1 MGVSAY
7 APRLGFN
14 SVSSGVHTEK
24 CGCIV
29 NNIDFLNYFYMI
41 HVFDKVL
48 VFHTN
53 NIYIVTK
60 YNIYLLDSTNQMFI
74 YNVYMVVATIFQLNI

>member
-1 MGVSAY
+1 
-7 APRLGFN
+7 
-14 SVSSGVHTEK
+14 
-24 CGCIV
+24 
-29 NNIDFLNYFYMI
+29 MI

-53 NIYIVTK
+53 NTYIVTK